1 MVVTVAYL
9 GYTCGLRYP
18 WGPYSLYLRAYI
30 YSRSQARVS
39 PSRENR
45 IQLLQRRHHTCYMT
59 IVLIHNMA
67 FGLVC
72 YNHGHLTHERRGVI
86 SQGSM

>member
-1 MVVTVAYL
+1 
-9 GYTCGLRYP
+9 
-18 WGPYSLYLRAYI
+18 
-30 YSRSQARVS
+30 
-39 PSRENR
+39 
-45 IQLLQRRHHTCYMT
+45 MT